1 MVTVSRF
8 RIFAIVQIA
17 SLALVSGIAAVIILM
32 APHFKDNE
40 KKGFPAWVGNVLNS
54 LNIGAANG
62 ASAIM
67 TLTAAAGFAA
77 VVQHTDAFNGFVGIL
92 FGMKA
97 SPLVIGIVLAI
108 IVVAFT
114 SSPPAALSI
123 ALPMVAAA
131 YIWTANPVLNPNALA
146 RCAAIAVST
155 FETLPV
161 NGLILITTGLAQVK
175 IKDAYLPMFLQTV
188 IMTLVGTILCAVILT
203 VAPGLA

>member
-1 MVTVSRF
+1 MGVKRS
-8 RIFAIVQIA
+8 
-17 SLALVSGIAAVIILM
+17 S
-32 APHFKDNE
+32 P
-40 KKGFPAWVGNVLNS
+40 

-108 IVVAFT
+108 IVAFT

-131 YIWTANPVLNPNALA
+131 YIWTANSVLNERTFRLRSKMHTY
-146 RCAAIAVST
+146 RCSYRQ
-155 FETLPV
+155 LS
-161 NGLILITTGLAQVK
+161 
-175 IKDAYLPMFLQTV
+175 
-188 IMTLVGTILCAVILT
+188 
-203 VAPGLA
+203 

>member
-1 MVTVSRF
+1 
-8 RIFAIVQIA
+8 
-17 SLALVSGIAAVIILM
+17 M

-40 KKGFPAWVGNVLNS
+40 KKRLPGMAGNVLNS

-77 VVQHTDAFNGFVGIL
+77 VVQHTAAFNGFVGIL

-114 SSPPAALSI
+114 SSPPAALGI

-131 YIWTANPVLNPNALA
+131 YIWTANPALNPNALA

-175 IKDAYLPMFLQTV
+175 IKVHTYRCSYRPLL
-188 IMTLVGTILCAVILT
+188 
-203 VAPGLA
+203 

>member
-1 MVTVSRF
+1 M
-8 RIFAIVQIA
+8 
-17 SLALVSGIAAVIILM
+17 LV
-32 APHFKDNE
+32 
-40 KKGFPAWVGNVLNS
+40 NVLNS

-77 VVQHTDAFNGFVGIL
+77 VVQHTDAFNAFVGIL

-97 SPLVIGIVLAI
+97 SPLVIGIVLTI

-131 YIWTANPVLNPNALA
+131 YVWTANPVLNRTHL
-146 RCAAIAVST
+146 
-155 FETLPV
+155 
-161 NGLILITTGLAQVK
+161 
-175 IKDAYLPMFLQTV
+175 
-188 IMTLVGTILCAVILT
+188 LVVLLSQFPHLKHCQLT
-203 VAPGLA
+203 E